1 MKTPRAVWFGRAR
14 AAAWLLAGIAAQVLG
29 LTDSVALVWW
39 ASVYANIESGMATA
53 QAADDRG
60 VLREVRAL
68 GDQVRGLRDDVAR
81 LESIL
86 RGE

>member
-1 MKTPRAVWFGRAR
+1 VLFGRAR
-14 AAAWLLAGIAAQVLG
+14 AALWLLAGAAAQAFG
-29 LTDSVALVWW
+29 LTESVALVWW

-68 GDQVRGLRDDVAR
+68 AEQVQGLRGDVAR

-86 RGE
+86 RGEQPHGPA

>member
-14 AAAWLLAGIAAQVLG
+14 AGAWLLAGALAQVFG

-53 QAADDRG
+53 QAADDRE

-68 GDQVRGLRDDVAR
+68 RGDIAR

>member
-1 MKTPRAVWFGRAR
+1 MKTPKAVVFGRTR
-14 AAAWLLAGIAAQVLG
+14 AIAWALIGAGAQVFG
-29 LTDSVALVWW
+29 LSDSVALVWW

-68 GDQVRGLRDDVAR
+68 AEEVRGLRGDVAR

>member
-1 MKTPRAVWFGRAR
+1 MKTPRSVWFGRAR
-14 AAAWLLAGIAAQVLG
+14 AAAWLLIGAVAMLFGA
-29 LTDSVALVWW
+29 TDSVALVWW

-53 QAADDRG
+53 TAADDRE
-60 VLREVRAL
+60 VLAELRAL
-68 GDQVRGLRDDVAR
+68 RGDVAR